1 MSSYIN
7 TEFYDRVQYKLNNK
21 HLGELI
27 ISEPI
32 GWRDDEKEYARHE
45 QYHGIFAKFSNALKF
60 IENGA
65 DYIQTVLDL
74 YGINEDIQLAREE
87 RHPQTDVWTLTYTG
101 FLDLSTWTSEKNQ
114 VSVKFNSGGI
124 EQLLKS
130 RESEN
135 VEIDRLTSI
144 DGSTLEPLNT
154 ETIIL
159 ANRRIFLKSQWKADT
174 VNSSGRMEI
183 FSYDGNE
190 RSEQIAF
197 PLTLVN
203 RSHESAADT
212 YPNTHFNEAGA
223 MFFLQ
228 TDSNRA
234 LATKFD
240 FTFKFRVTDRVL
252 VVASHFKVILAKYTG
267 QDYVMVDQ
275 TDLFTIQEPD
285 NANWQTGSVT
295 FNQIINLQKSESLAL
310 HFEVYAN
317 FKDGELVTTQKLY
330 IDTKDIEGEMIIEEN
345 SFFENSP
352 SKIVLAYEMAEKLVA
367 ITTNQQKAFYS
378 DFLGRRPLGYD
389 TDGAGAYI
397 GLTHG
402 FWVRGFDKYP
412 IPSEIPKIENLF
424 KPLTTSFKDYISSMT
439 AVWNIG
445 ISIEKKGVLEQ
456 VRLEE
461 LSFFYN
467 NNVTIR
473 LPLQV
478 KNIKRS
484 IDPTRY
490 YSSLEFGYQQGGD
503 YDEACG
509 LDEYNV
515 QANFSTVISRV
526 KNVFSQISKYRADS
540 YGLEFARR
548 KPKINN
554 DTLDTKYDSEVFFL
568 DLKRQSNGAL
578 TQRNWSD
585 DFEKK
590 PTGVFSPETATNLR
604 LSPINCLMRHSWRFS
619 GGLKKY
625 ATDFIRYGSSKANSR
640 LSTKFIGRPEYSENG
655 KIINSELQN
664 PIFLP
669 EIIDFEHV
677 CNFEIMQQVEGYS
690 TINNKQIINLYGLVE
705 FINEKNQIERGY
717 LLNLKPNGNGN
728 WKLLKSNK
736 I

>member
-1 MSSYIN
+1 MSSYIS

-65 DYIQTVLDL
+65 AYIQTILDL
-74 YGINEDIQLAREE
+74 YGINEDIKLTREE

-135 VEIDRLTSI
+135 VEIDRLTSM
-144 DGSTLEPLNT
+144 DGLTLEPLNT

-159 ANRRIFLKSQWKADT
+159 ASRRIFLKSQWKADT

-203 RSHESAADT
+203 RSHENAADT

-228 TDSNRA
+228 TDRNRA

-267 QDYVMVDQ
+267 QDYVMVNQ
-275 TDLFTIQEPD
+275 TDLFTTQEPD

-295 FNQIINLQKSESLAL
+295 FNQTINLQKSESLAL

-330 IDTKDIEGEMIIEEN
+330 IDTKDIEGEMTIEEN
-345 SFFENSP
+345 SFFENSS

-378 DFLGRRPLGYD
+378 DFLGRKSLGYA

-412 IPSEIPKIENLF
+412 VPSEIPKIENLF

-509 LDEYNV
+509 LDEFNV

-604 LSPINCLMRHSWRFS
+604 LSPINSLMRHSWRFS